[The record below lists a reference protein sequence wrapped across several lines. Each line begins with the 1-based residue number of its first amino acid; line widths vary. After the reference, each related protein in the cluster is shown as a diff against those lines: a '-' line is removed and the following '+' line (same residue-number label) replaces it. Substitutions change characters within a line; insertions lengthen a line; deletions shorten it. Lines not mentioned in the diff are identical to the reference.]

1 MEVKRKGARRIID
14 IPPDILEQI
23 NRGEIETANLT
34 ECLALDFA
42 KLMSYVLPNISDD
55 VYGTRIED
63 AIAQMKAASELGW
76 MNRTRL
82 ASKLIYG
89 CFGASIIDRLLAH
102 TSDNV
107 RGWAS
112 GVVALIPNLSIEER
126 LNLIKPLADDPNS
139 GTRETVWLLMRERIA
154 DNIEASIQA
163 LIPWTAS
170 DRENVRRFATEST
183 RPRGV
188 WCSHIPKLKESP
200 NLGLPLLEP
209 LKSDSARYVQNSVA
223 NWLNDAAKSQPD
235 WVVNLTKRWLDESN
249 TKETH
254 YIVKR
259 GKRSL

>member
-1 MEVKRKGARRIID
+1 MEVKRKGARRIVD

-23 NRGEIETANLT
+23 NQGEIETANLT

-42 KLMSYVLPNISDD
+42 KLMSYALPDIND
-55 VYGTRIED
+55 T

-82 ASKLIYG
+82 APKLIYE
-89 CFGASIIDRLLAH
+89 CFGASIIDTLLAH

-170 DRENVRRFATEST
+170 DRENIRRFATEST

-188 WCSHIPKLKESP
+188 WCSHILKLKESP
-200 NLGLPLLEP
+200 ELGLPLLEP

-235 WVVNLTKRWLDESN
+235 WVVNLTNRWLDESS

>member
-1 MEVKRKGARRIID
+1 MEVKRKGARRIVD
-14 IPPDILEQI
+14 IPPDILEGI
-23 NRGEIETANLT
+23 NRGEIETVNLT

-42 KLMSYVLPNISDD
+42 KLMRNALPDISN
-55 VYGTRIED
+55 G
-63 AIAQMKAASELGW
+63 AIAQMKAASQLGW

-82 ASKLIYG
+82 ASKLIYES
-89 CFGASIIDRLLAH
+89 FGASIIDTLLAH

-112 GVVALIPNLSIEER
+112 GVVALIPDLSSIEER
-126 LNLIKPLADDPNS
+126 LDLIKPLADDSNS
-139 GTRETVWLLMRERIA
+139 ATRETVWLLMRERIA
-154 DNIEASIQA
+154 DDIEQSIEA

-170 DRENVRRFATEST
+170 DRENIRRFATEST

-200 NLGLPLLEP
+200 ELGSPLLEP

-235 WVVNLTKRWLDESN
+235 WVMNLTQRWLGESD
-249 TKETH
+249 TKETR

-259 GKRSL
+259 GRRSL

>member
-23 NRGEIETANLT
+23 NRGEIETVNLT

-42 KLMSYVLPNISDD
+42 KLMNYALPGIND
-55 VYGTRIED
+55 T

-82 ASKLIYG
+82 APKLIYE
-89 CFGASIIDRLLAH
+89 CFGASIIDTLLAH

-112 GVVALIPNLSIEER
+112 GVVALIPNLSTEER
-126 LNLIKPLADDPNS
+126 LNRIKPLADDPNS
-139 GTRETVWLLMRERIA
+139 STRETVWLLMREHIA
-154 DNIEASIQA
+154 DNIEQSIQV

-170 DRENVRRFATEST
+170 NRENIRRFATEST

-200 NLGLPLLEP
+200 ELGLPLLEP

-223 NWLNDAAKSQPD
+223 NWLNDAAKSKPD
-235 WVVNLTKRWLDESN
+235 WVLNLTNCWLYESN

>member
-23 NRGEIETANLT
+23 NRGEIETVNLT

-42 KLMSYVLPNISDD
+42 KLMSYALPNISDD
-55 VYGTRIED
+55 
-63 AIAQMKAASELGW
+63 AIAQIKAASELGW

-82 ASKLIYG
+82 VSKLIYE
-89 CFGASIIDRLLAH
+89 CFGASIIDTLLAH
-102 TSDNV
+102 NSDNV

-126 LNLIKPLADDPNS
+126 FNLIKPLADDSNS
-139 GTRETVWLLMRERIA
+139 STRETVWLLMREHIA
-154 DNIEASIQA
+154 DNIEQSIQV
-163 LIPWTAS
+163 LTPWTAS
-170 DRENVRRFATEST
+170 DRENIRRFATEST

-188 WCSHIPKLKESP
+188 WCTHIPKLKESP
-200 NLGLPLLEP
+200 ELGFPLLEP

-223 NWLNDAAKSQPD
+223 NWLNDAAKSKPD
-235 WVVNLTKRWLDESN
+235 WVVNLTNRWLDESN

>member
-1 MEVKRKGARRIID
+1 MQVKRKGARRIVD

-23 NRGEIETANLT
+23 NRGEIETVNLT
-34 ECLALDFA
+34 ECLALDFTE
-42 KLMSYVLPNISDD
+42 LMRHALPDISD
-55 VYGTRIED
+55 D

-82 ASKLIYG
+82 ASKLIYES
-89 CFGASIIDRLLAH
+89 FGASITDRLLAH

-112 GVVALIPNLSIEER
+112 GVVALIGDLSIEER
-126 LNLIKPLADDPNS
+126 LELIKPLADDPNS
-139 GTRETVWLLMRERIA
+139 STRETVWLLMRECIA
-154 DNIEASIQA
+154 HNIEQSIQA

-170 DRENVRRFATEST
+170 ERENIRRFATEST

-200 NLGLPLLEP
+200 ELGLPLLEP

-235 WVVNLTKRWLDESN
+235 WVVNLTDRWLGESD
-249 TKETH
+249 TKETR
-254 YIVKR
+254 YVVKR
-259 GKRSL
+259 SRRSL

>member
-1 MEVKRKGARRIID
+1 MQAKRKGACRIVD
-14 IPPDILEQI
+14 IPPNILEQI
-23 NRGEIETANLT
+23 NRGEIETANLM

-42 KLMSYVLPNISDD
+42 KLMSYALPDIND
-55 VYGTRIED
+55 T

-82 ASKLIYG
+82 ASKLIYE
-89 CFGASIIDRLLAH
+89 CFGASIIDTLLVH

-126 LNLIKPLADDPNS
+126 LDLIKPLADDSNS

-154 DNIEASIQA
+154 DNIEESIQA

-170 DRENVRRFATEST
+170 DRENIRRFATEST

-188 WCSHIPKLKESP
+188 WCTHIPKLKESP
-200 NLGLPLLEP
+200 ELGFPLLEP
-209 LKSDSARYVQNSVA
+209 LKSDSARYVQKSVA
-223 NWLNDAAKSQPD
+223 NWLNDVAKSQPD
-235 WVVNLTKRWLDESN
+235 WVVNLTNRWLNESN
-249 TKETH
+249 TKQTH

>member
-1 MEVKRKGARRIID
+1 MQLKRKGARRIVD

-23 NRGEIETANLT
+23 NRGEIETVNLT

-42 KLMSYVLPNISDD
+42 KLMGSALPNISDN
-55 VYGTRIED
+55 
-63 AIAQMKAASELGW
+63 AISQMKAASELGW

-82 ASKLIYG
+82 ASKLIYE
-89 CFGASIIDRLLAH
+89 CFGASITDKLLTH

-112 GVVALIPNLSIEER
+112 GVVALIPDLSIEQR
-126 LNLIKPLADDPNS
+126 LDLIKPLADDPNS

-154 DNIEASIQA
+154 DNIEQSIQT
-163 LIPWTAS
+163 LIPWTTS
-170 DRENVRRFATEST
+170 DRENIRRFATEST

-188 WCSHIPKLKESP
+188 WCSHISKLKESP
-200 NLGLPLLEP
+200 ELGLPLLEP

-235 WVVNLTKRWLDESN
+235 WVVHLTDRWLGELD
-249 TKETH
+249 TKQTR

-259 GKRSL
+259 ARRSL